1 MGEDMGE
8 SMGEEREKEGAE
20 LEVSRATGELAGAN
34 ARKSHWPNAIFLSEI
49 RQNKDIVEGL
59 NG

>member
-8 SMGEEREKEGAE
+8 SMGEEREKGGSE
-20 LEVSRATGELAGAN
+20 LEVSRATGELASAN
-34 ARKSHWPNAIFLSEI
+34 ARNSHRPNAIFLFEI
-49 RQNKDIVEGL
+49 RQNKDRVEGL